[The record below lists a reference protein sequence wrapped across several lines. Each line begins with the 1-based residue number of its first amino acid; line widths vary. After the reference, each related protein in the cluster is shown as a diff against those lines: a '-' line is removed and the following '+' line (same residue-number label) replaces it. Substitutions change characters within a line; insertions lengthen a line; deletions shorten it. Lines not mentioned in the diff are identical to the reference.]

1 MVQGFSRYHDIDP
14 DTVTAGNG
22 TTWFIYTLPLALQA
36 RKVLILGPTY
46 SDYGDACRMHGI
58 DPFFCVAKPDDGFEP
73 DLADVSEKAAGA
85 ELVFICN
92 PNNPTGVL
100 FSSSFI
106 TTLLKEHP
114 RVCFV
119 VDESYL
125 PFVDESDTRSL
136 IRAGTRYPNLMVLS
150 SMSKIFA
157 IPGLRTGFLSG
168 SADLIEKVRRYSQPW
183 NVNAL
188 AQAVINDIYGHP
200 EQIAPFYEKTRVFI
214 AREKQWFL
222 KQTGNIPG
230 LKPVPGCTGFILS
243 RLQHHTAPQVCRRVG
258 QDRIL
263 IRDCTNFHGLDHR
276 FVRFSLKDRKCNLKL
291 AESLTKALAK

>member
-1 MVQGFSRYHDIDP
+1 
-14 DTVTAGNG
+14 
-22 TTWFIYTLPLALQA
+22 
-36 RKVLILGPTY
+36 
-46 SDYGDACRMHGI
+46 MHGI

-200 EQIAPFYEKTRVFI
+200 EQIAPFYEK
-214 AREKQWFL
+214 
-222 KQTGNIPG
+222 PG
-230 LKPVPGCTGFILS
+230 YLSPGKTMVSETNRKYSRAEAGSRLYRIYPVPAAASYRTPGVPTGGAGPDFD
-243 RLQHHTAPQVCRRVG
+243 P
-258 QDRIL
+258 
-263 IRDCTNFHGLDHR
+263 
-276 FVRFSLKDRKCNLKL
+276 
-291 AESLTKALAK
+291 